1 VKKGS
6 SLASAGLIVY
16 NVDTMDTVA
25 EHLGAFEQAVLVALV
40 RLKGVV

>member
-1 VKKGS
+1 MKKGS

-16 NVDTMDTVA
+16 NVDTVA